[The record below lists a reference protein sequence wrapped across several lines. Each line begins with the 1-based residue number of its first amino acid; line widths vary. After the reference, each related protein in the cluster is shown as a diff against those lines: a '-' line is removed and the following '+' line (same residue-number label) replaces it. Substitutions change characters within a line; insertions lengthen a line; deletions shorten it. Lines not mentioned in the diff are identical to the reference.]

1 MRNVVMTLVAASA
14 ISLPA
19 MAQGV
24 PAPPAPPGVAA
35 PAASAVP
42 APAVAAPV
50 AVPPAAAPAVVETL
64 PTDGE
69 IGQILNVIRTVCVP
83 LVRGG
88 DLAKLATPAA
98 GFKRNRR
105 EVGYTQTL
113 VTKPYTLTVYEP
125 GSNKDVCRVGIN
137 YTSGGEKAI
146 LLGLD
151 KAAYLN
157 QPRLRLQRENNYVP
171 PTDFMRVTSSWEY
184 FTDKESIGLVFVQLK
199 KPDGTEVNS
208 KWGTGEILYS
218 ERKF

>member
-1 MRNVVMTLVAASA
+1 MRTVVMTLVAASA

-24 PAPPAPPGVAA
+24 PAPPAPAAVAA
-35 PAASAVP
+35 PAAPAAVAAP
-42 APAVAAPV
+42 AAPAVAAPV
-50 AVPPAAAPAVVETL
+50 AVAPAPAPAVLETL

-98 GFKRNRR
+98 GFKRNRK

-125 GSNKDVCRVGIN
+125 G
-137 YTSGGEKAI
+137 
-146 LLGLD
+146 
-151 KAAYLN
+151 
-157 QPRLRLQRENNYVP
+157 
-171 PTDFMRVTSSWEY
+171 PT
-184 FTDKESIGLVFVQLK
+184 
-199 KPDGTEVNS
+199 
-208 KWGTGEILYS
+208 
-218 ERKF
+218 

>member
-14 ISLPA
+14 IALPA
-19 MAQGV
+19 LAQVV
-24 PAPPAPPGVAA
+24 PVPPVPPAVAA
-35 PAASAVP
+35 PAAP
-42 APAVAAPV
+42 AAAAAAP
-50 AVPPAAAPAVVETL
+50 APAVVETL

-69 IGQILNVIRTVCVP
+69 IGQILNVIRTICVP

-98 GFKRNRR
+98 GFKRNRK

-137 YTSGGEKAI
+137 YTSGGEKPI

-151 KAAYLN
+151 KVA
-157 QPRLRLQRENNYVP
+157 
-171 PTDFMRVTSSWEY
+171 
-184 FTDKESIGLVFVQLK
+184 
-199 KPDGTEVNS
+199 
-208 KWGTGEILYS
+208 
-218 ERKF
+218 

>member
-14 ISLPA
+14 IALPA
-19 MAQGV
+19 LAQVV
-24 PAPPAPPGVAA
+24 PVPPVPPAVAA
-35 PAASAVP
+35 PAAP
-42 APAVAAPV
+42 AAAAAAP
-50 AVPPAAAPAVVETL
+50 APAVVETL

-69 IGQILNVIRTVCVP
+69 IGQILNVIRTICVP

-98 GFKRNRR
+98 GFKRNRK

-125 GSNKDVCRVGIN
+125 GSNKEVCRVGVN
-137 YTSGGEKAI
+137 YTSAGEKPI

-151 KAAYLN
+151 KFAYLN
-157 QPRLRLQRENNYVP
+157 QPRLRLQRENNYIP

-184 FTDKESIGLVFVQLK
+184 FTDKESTGLVFVQLK
-199 KPDGTEVNS
+199 KPDGTEVNP